1 MVGSWFGRTGQISY
15 IFAFMHQMQRTNPT
29 KRRTKSSSSS
39 RGGDGGGGGGDLGDD
54 LERNTG
60 FRAAVA
66 DVWVYGKA
74 RRRKGRKSETEQ
86 SGERP
91 CVCSRDRQRYEA
103 DKLNIDRHD
112 DNDNDLFIR
121 TVYSGDG
128 SAGTNRIH
136 NPQPASNST
145 CETLERLRKDPSGDL
160 DLRESAGSGTAG
172 PLSTTPYANHTT
184 TTPIQVSACV
194 HAVMGQ
200 GAETLSVTKRREK
213 RNAVKMRLREGR
225 YKITKR

>member
-1 MVGSWFGRTGQISY
+1 MGVWEGE
-15 IFAFMHQMQRTNPT
+15 T
-29 KRRTKSSSSS
+29 KEGEEER
-39 RGGDGGGGGGDLGDD
+39 DGA
-54 LERNTG
+54 ER
-60 FRAAVA
+60 RAAVC
-66 DVWVYGKA
+66 VLA
-74 RRRKGRKSETEQ
+74 RQTKVRGTCTKKQ
-86 SGERP
+86 
-91 CVCSRDRQRYEA
+91 A

-136 NPQPASNST
+136 NPQPACVSLCVCSSNST

>member
-1 MVGSWFGRTGQISY
+1 MVGSWF
-15 IFAFMHQMQRTNPT
+15 AT

-91 CVCSRDRQRYEA
+91 CVCSRDRQR
-103 DKLNIDRHD
+103 HD

-136 NPQPASNST
+136 NPQPACVSLCVCSSNST